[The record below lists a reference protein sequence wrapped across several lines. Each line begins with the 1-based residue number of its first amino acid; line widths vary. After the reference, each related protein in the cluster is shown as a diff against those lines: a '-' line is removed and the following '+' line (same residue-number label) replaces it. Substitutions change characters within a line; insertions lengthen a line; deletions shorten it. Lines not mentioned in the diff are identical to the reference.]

1 MTIWPLVLL
10 GIVAA
15 FIIRYVYKRSA
26 STGKQLA
33 EIKETW
39 GKPVEKYRNIK
50 MVSAYLNLNAEEKN
64 ISAETAADLD
74 LENVFAFIDRTSSK
88 PGEQLLYQKLHM
100 LQTSVQYFAGLE
112 QDIYTFGHDTD
123 KRKLA
128 QLKLASLN
136 GADSYYLTG
145 LFSGTQQSLFSGL
158 VQFYIR
164 VSAIVIT
171 ALLFLLFVLPNQVY
185 LFLLMGMLIGNMVIH
200 FSSKVKVL
208 PYTRSLPQLLMLY
221 NVGNWLYNQF
231 NLNNEELKGSLLKLG
246 KLKKSLSFLKLQAAT
261 ATDPTD
267 LLYLLIEWLNILLLI
282 EPLVFLT
289 SINKVNKY
297 LAHIRVVYEFV
308 ARADVSIS
316 IQSVREGLP
325 YYCQPNFSATTN
337 SLMVKEIYH
346 PLVENCVP
354 NSMTSNNSQGVLIT
368 GSNMSGK
375 TTFIRAIGI
384 NTLLAQTIHTCC
396 ARVYEVPPLKIFTS
410 IQINDDINTHKSYF
424 QAEALSVLDILNRT
438 TSNQPVKSLI
448 IIDEIFRGTNTI
460 ERVAA
465 AKAVLSYLI
474 ANQNFVFVSTH
485 DLELAKLLGEEYAVY
500 SFEEL
505 LGDKRLVFDY
515 KIKKGLLK
523 NKNGIAVLQ
532 GMGYP
537 QSVIEDAYE
546 VSKQLREKYEL

>member
-1 MTIWPLVLL
+1 MTIWPFVLL
-10 GIVAA
+10 VIIAA
-15 FIIRYVYKRSA
+15 FIIWYVYRRSA
-26 STGKQLA
+26 SPQKQLA
-33 EIKETW
+33 EIRENW
-39 GKPVEKYRNIK
+39 GKPLEKYRNVK
-50 MVSAYLNLNAEEKN
+50 MVSAYLKLSADERN

-74 LENVFAFIDRTSSK
+74 LENVFAYIDRTSSK
-88 PGEQLLYQKLHM
+88 PGEQLLYQKLYT
-100 LQTSVQYFAGLE
+100 LQTSAQYFAGVE
-112 QDIYTFGHDTD
+112 QEIHTFGHDAG
-123 KRKLA
+123 KRERT

-136 GADSYYLTG
+136 HADSYYLTG
-145 LFSGTQQSLFSGL
+145 LFSSPQQSLFSGL
-158 VQFYIR
+158 AEFYIQ
-164 VSAIVIT
+164 VSAIVIV
-171 ALLFLLFVLPNQVY
+171 ALSVLLFILPNQVY
-185 LFLLMGMLIGNMVIH
+185 FFLLVSMLIANMVIH

-208 PYTRSLPQLLMLY
+208 PYTRSLPQLLLLY
-221 NVGNWLYNQF
+221 DAGNWIFKEYA
-231 NLNNEELKGSLLKLG
+231 LNNEGLKESLTNLS
-246 KLKKSLSFLKLQAAT
+246 KLKKSLSILKLQAVT
-261 ATDPTD
+261 ANDPSD
-267 LLYLLIEWLNILLLI
+267 ILFLLIEWLNILLLI

-297 LAHIRVVYEFV
+297 LAHIRAVYEFV
-308 ARADVSIS
+308 AQADVAIS
-316 IQSVREGLP
+316 IQSVREGLS
-325 YYCQPNFSATTN
+325 YYCRPNFSATTN
-337 SLMVKEIYH
+337 SLNIQDLYH
-346 PLVENCVP
+346 PLVDGCVP
-354 NSMTSNNSQGVLIT
+354 NSITSNNSQGVLIT

-396 ARVYEVPPLKIFTS
+396 ARVYEVPPLKLLTS

-424 QAEALSVLDILNRT
+424 QAEALSVLNILAST
-438 TSNQPVKSLI
+438 TSAEPVKSLI

-505 LGDKRLVFDY
+505 LGNKRLVFDY

-537 QSVIEDAYE
+537 QSVIADANE
-546 VSKQLREKYEL
+546 VSKQLRAKYEL

>member
-1 MTIWPLVLL
+1 MTIWPFVLL
-10 GIVAA
+10 VIIVA
-15 FIIRYVYKRSA
+15 FIIRYLYKRSA
-26 STGKQLA
+26 STEKQLA

-39 GKPVEKYRNIK
+39 GKPFEKYRNMK
-50 MVSAYLNLNAEEKN
+50 LVSGYLHIGANEKN

-88 PGEQLLYQKLHM
+88 PGEQLLYQKLHT
-100 LQTSVQYFAGLE
+100 LQTSGHYFATLE
-112 QDIYTFGHDTD
+112 QDIERFSYNVD
-123 KRKLA
+123 KREQT
-128 QLKLASLN
+128 QLKLAGLN
-136 GADSYYLTG
+136 GNDSYYLTG
-145 LFSGTQQSLFSGL
+145 LFSSPQQSLFSKL
-158 VQFYIR
+158 VEFYIR
-164 VSAIVIT
+164 VSALVII
-171 ALLFLLFVLPNQVY
+171 ALLVLLFILPNQVY
-185 LFLLMGMLIGNMVIH
+185 LFLLIGMLIANTVIH

-221 NVGNWLYNQF
+221 DVGNWIFKEYA
-231 NLNNEELKGSLLKLG
+231 LNKEDLKESLSKLA
-246 KLKKSLSFLKLQAAT
+246 KLKKSLKFLKLQAAT
-261 ATDPTD
+261 ANDPTD
-267 LLYLLIEWLNILLLI
+267 ILYLLLEWLNILLLI

-297 LAHIRVVYEFV
+297 LIHIRAVYEFV
-308 ARADVSIS
+308 AQADVAIS

-325 YYCQPNFSATTN
+325 YYCRPNFSATN
-337 SLMVKEIYH
+337 SLIFEDLYH
-346 PLVENCVP
+346 PLVEACVP
-354 NSMTSNNSQGVLIT
+354 NSMASNNSQGVLIT

-396 ARVYEVPPLKIFTS
+396 ARVYEVPPLKLFTS
-410 IQINDDINTHKSYF
+410 IQINDDINAHKSYF
-424 QAEALSVLDILNRT
+424 QAEALSVLDILNNT
-438 TSNQPVKSLI
+438 TFAEPVKSLI

-515 KIKKGLLK
+515 KIRHGLLK

-537 QSVIEDAYE
+537 QSIVDDAYK
-546 VSKQLREKYEL
+546 VSQQLRDKYEL